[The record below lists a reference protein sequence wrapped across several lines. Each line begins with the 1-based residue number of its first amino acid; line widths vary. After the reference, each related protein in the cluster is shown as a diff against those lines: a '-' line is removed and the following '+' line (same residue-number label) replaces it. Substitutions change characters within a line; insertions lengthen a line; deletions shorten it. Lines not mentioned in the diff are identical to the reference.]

1 MAKTPACKNCLETGH
16 YKTWC
21 PSLRREPLKRSVIKP
36 KPKKVKLPTKKK
48 PKARTRSYYV
58 KQLDKV
64 FSEYIRRSK
73 PPVCVTCGT
82 KDEWKRLQ
90 NGHYYSRT
98 KIPTRWNEDN
108 CWPQCVACN
117 MFRGGNYTEYALFML
132 QTLGEGKL
140 RDLHKLAISGE
151 KITTPVI
158 RQMIED
164 YSAKLAIMNG

>member
-1 MAKTPACKNCLETGH
+1 MAKTPHCKNCGLDGH
-16 YKTWC
+16 YQLNCK
-21 PSLRREPLKRSVIKP
+21 SFIRRASKAPVVKLKV
-36 KPKKVKLPTKKK
+36 KKVKVSTVKKKK
-48 PKARTRSYYV
+48 PKTRSYYV

-90 NGHYYSRT
+90 NGHYYSRA
-98 KIPTRWNEDN
+98 KLPTRWNEDN

-132 QTLGEGKL
+132 QTLGEDKL
-140 RDLHKLAISGE
+140 RELHKLAISGE
-151 KITTPVI
+151 KVTTPVI

-164 YSAKLAIMNG
+164 YSAKLLTL

>member
-1 MAKTPACKNCLETGH
+1 VAKTPKCKGCGELGH
-16 YKTWC
+16 YQVGCRATAKK
-21 PSLRREPLKRSVIKP
+21 PIKRSVVRRTV
-36 KPKKVKLPTKKK
+36 KKVKVHTAKK
-48 PKARTRSYYV
+48 PKSKTRSYYV

-90 NGHYYSRT
+90 NGHYYSRA
-98 KIPTRWNEDN
+98 KLPTRWNEDN

-132 QTLGEGKL
+132 KTLGEGKL
-140 RDLHKLAISGE
+140 RELHKLAISGE
-151 KITTPVI
+151 KVTTPVI
-158 RQMIED
+158 KGMIED
-164 YSAKLAIMNG
+164 YSEKLLTL